1 MSTSF
6 CSLPL
11 LHMILTTLNAVNGH
25 CRCLKS
31 GMPGPPIPPL
41 GSHKFN
47 PNGTWEK
54 ILKPAPFN
62 TNLPGPTEQGKGSF
76 SAFFFSEGGRKG
88 LKWRE
93 QTDDVFFL
101 KSFLV
106 NIMSFSWIVQKRLFM
121 LNPWRFNWAT
131 PEKCDT
137 PPKNGPPKKHRN
149 SIINDKF
156 LHIWQSGTKYA

>member
-76 SAFFFSEGGRKG
+76 SAFFFFGRGEEGLEMAWTNGWCFFPQVIPGRHH
-88 LKWRE
+88 E
-93 QTDDVFFL
+93 
-101 KSFLV
+101 
-106 NIMSFSWIVQKRLFM
+106 LFVDC
-121 LNPWRFNWAT
+121 
-131 PEKCDT
+131 PEKAFHVEPVAVQLGYPGKMWYT
-137 PPKNGPPKKHRN
+137 SQEWPPKKTQEQH
-149 SIINDKF
+149 
-156 LHIWQSGTKYA
+156 H